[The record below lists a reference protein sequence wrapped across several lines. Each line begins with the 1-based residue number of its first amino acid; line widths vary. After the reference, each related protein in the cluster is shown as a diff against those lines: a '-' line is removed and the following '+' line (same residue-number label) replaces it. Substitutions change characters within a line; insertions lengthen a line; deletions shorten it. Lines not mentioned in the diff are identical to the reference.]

1 MKIPN
6 IIYAIFFMDLKYV
19 LIIYINIKKNKYNNV
34 SLVYSPV
41 AQLVERVTVNH

>member
-1 MKIPN
+1 MRIPN
-6 IIYAIFFMDLKYV
+6 IIYAIIFIDLKNA
-19 LIIYINIKKNKYNNV
+19 LIIYINIKKNKYNNI